1 MDGGPTTG
9 LARLLEPF
17 PVEWEKQRE
26 ELLTR

>member
-1 MDGGPTTG
+1 MDGVPTAG

-26 ELLTR
+26 QFLTR